1 MDAAT
6 RRVKALV
13 SDVRRRWRRRALV
26 QGAALALL
34 ALLFCAAF
42 LAVLYS
48 AFAVPL
54 AYLLAGAGG
63 AVALVLGLVGW
74 LVVRPAFRRISDRQV
89 ALFIEEHVPGLED
102 RLNSAV
108 EAGGQAELHREHGAL
123 LDKLMGDAALRAR
136 AIPVATVVDQKRER
150 LLASAAVAFS
160 ALFLLFAY
168 AERDRLLPL
177 FTGADLSVLMT
188 KPPLLTVAPGNVEIE
203 KGTSQEIVANLRESD
218 GRDVTL
224 HYKAGD
230 GAWQRVVMRGG
241 LGGATFAHELQSIQ
255 EPVQYFVEYD
265 GERTSPAT
273 ISLYEFPDVQG
284 IDLTYA
290 YPDYVGRPP
299 YTEEDTGDIRGL
311 EGSTVTLDVQATG
324 DIERAELV
332 VNGTRTIPLKSAG
345 EGRYR
350 GELELENLGTY
361 SVRLIDQEGK
371 ENKFPRAYQIVP
383 VEDER
388 PFITLT
394 DPQRDVRANAIEEV
408 LIAVT
413 VEDDY
418 GVEAARLKYSVNG
431 AAEETLVLAEPTS
444 VTETDVLGEHLFFLE
459 DFSLEPG
466 DVISY
471 YVEAGDHRP
480 EGLPEMTDMY
490 FVEVIPFD
498 QQYAQAAG
506 GGMPGGGGQP
516 SGTVLSQQQI
526 IAATWKL
533 HREKPDMGEAE
544 FDETLKAL
552 VQAQANLK
560 ANIEERIGSTAF
572 SLELRSNEANR
583 AVVDLLRQATAS
595 MDEALKTL
603 GEGELQEA
611 LTPERQALNHLLKAD
626 ALNKERQVALNQQPG
641 RGGGGSAQEERMT
654 ELMDLEL
661 DISKDKYEVAPQGQ
675 RGNSQQQAMDDAL
688 RKIQE
693 LARKQEDLANQ
704 QRQPNIEGEDKKRR
718 VERLEREQDELREQT
733 EALSQAMRQQMREQQ
748 GHQRSQQGQQSP
760 SAQRAMREMD
770 ERLER
775 VAENMQEAEQAL
787 RRGDE
792 QGAQQAQQQA
802 LNELGRLE
810 EQLRLAGTDGTRQ
823 QIDELAQNFRQLQE
837 EEEGLAQDLEEAA
850 EAQAQSGRADP
861 ERLEELAE
869 KRQALREALDEIRQQ
884 AESVEERTARE
895 DPELAAAAR
904 NAVQQMRRQALE
916 EKMESQERALGQGW
930 LDRAGRQQEE
940 IARSLERME
949 ESMRTFDGGLPV
961 TEEEQLARAL
971 DDVRALQ
978 EQLDALKRQQATSG
992 QEGAQPEGEVDV
1004 QGNEPAQDG
1013 EGQQAGGEGEPTESQ
1028 AQASGGGGQGEADRD
1043 GRAQAARR
1051 QSQIQSAQEALERLQ
1066 ERLGGNQ
1073 AAQGPLRQLQRSLNA
1088 VGRAD
1093 HTGTRIEGESAD
1105 DYFTEEVYDPL
1116 SQLELEL
1123 ARQLGEVEMQRKLY
1137 GARRGDVPPA
1147 YRDLVERYYEALSKG
1162 AND

>member
-13 SDVRRRWRRRALV
+13 TDVRKRWRRRALV

-34 ALLFCAAF
+34 ALLFCAAL
-42 LAVLYS
+42 LALLYS

-54 AYLLAGAGG
+54 SYLLVGAGVA
-63 AVALVLGLVGW
+63 AVIVLGLVGW
-74 LVVRPAFRRISDRQV
+74 FVVRPAFRRISDRQV
-89 ALFIEEHVPGLED
+89 ALFIEEHVPELED

-108 EAGGQAELHREHGAL
+108 EAGGQAELQKEHGAL
-123 LDKLMGDAALRAR
+123 LDGLMRDAALRTR
-136 AIPVATVVDQKRER
+136 SIPMATVIDRKRER
-150 LLASAAVAFS
+150 LLTAGAVAS
-160 ALFLLFAY
+160 LALFLLFAY
-168 AERDRLLPL
+168 AERDRFLPL
-177 FTGADLSVLMT
+177 FSGADLAALME
-188 KPPLLTVAPGNVEIE
+188 KKPLLTVAPGNVEIE
-203 KGTSQEIVANLRESD
+203 KGTSQEIIATLRED
-218 GRDVTL
+218 DDRDVTL
-224 HYKAGD
+224 HYKEGGGD
-230 GAWQRVVMRGG
+230 WQKVTMQKG
-241 LGGATFAHELQSIQ
+241 LGDPVFLHELQSIQ
-255 EPVQYFVEYD
+255 EPVRYFVEYD

-273 ISLYEFPDVQG
+273 ISLYEFPDVEG
-284 IDLTYA
+284 IDLTYT
-290 YPDYVGRPP
+290 YPAYVGRPP

-311 EGSTVTLDVQATG
+311 EGSTVALDVQATG

-332 VNGTRTIPLKSAG
+332 VNGTRTIPLEPAG
-345 EGRYR
+345 DGRFR
-350 GELELENLGTY
+350 GWIGLEDLGTY
-361 SVRLIDQEGK
+361 SVRLVDREGK

-394 DPQRDVRANAIEEV
+394 DPQRDVRVNAIQEV

-431 AAEETLVLAEPTS
+431 AEEETLVLAEPTS
-444 VTETDVLGEHLFFLE
+444 VTEIDVLGEHLFFLE
-459 DFSLEPG
+459 DFDLEPG

-471 YVEAGDHRP
+471 YVEAEDHRP
-480 EGLPEMTDMY
+480 EGSPEMTDMY
-490 FVEVIPFD
+490 FVEVIPFE
-498 QQYAQAAG
+498 QQYAQAAA
-506 GGMPGGGGQP
+506 GMPMGGGQP

-533 HREKPDMGEAE
+533 HREKPDMAEAA

-595 MDEALKTL
+595 MDEALKKL
-603 GEGELQEA
+603 GEAELQEA

-675 RGNSQQQAMDDAL
+675 RGGDQQQQAMDDAL

-693 LARKQEDLANQ
+693 LARKQENLANQ

-748 GHQRSQQGQQSP
+748 GRQRGQQGQQSQ
-760 SAQRAMREMD
+760 SGQRAMREMD

-775 VAENMQEAEQAL
+775 VAENMREAEQAL

-792 QGAQQAQQQA
+792 QRAQQAQQQA

-810 EQLRLAGTDGTRQ
+810 EQLRLAGTEGTRQ

-837 EEEGLAQDLEEAA
+837 EEEELTQDLEETS

-861 ERLEELAE
+861 EALERLAE
-869 KRQALREALDEIRQQ
+869 KRQALREALDEIKRQ
-884 AESVEERTARE
+884 AEAVEERTARE
-895 DPELAAAAR
+895 DPEIAAAAR

-916 EKMESQERALGQGW
+916 EKMESQERALEQGW

-971 DDVRALQ
+971 ADVRALQ
-978 EQLDALKRQQATSG
+978 EQLDDLKQQQQATSAQQGEG
-992 QEGAQPEGEVDV
+992 QPGDEQAQ
-1004 QGNEPAQDG
+1004 NS
-1013 EGQQAGGEGEPTESQ
+1013 EGQQAGGEGEPSESQ
-1028 AQASGGGGQGEADRD
+1028 AQASGGGQGEADRD
-1043 GRAQAARR
+1043 QRAQAARR
-1051 QSQIQSAQEALERLQ
+1051 QSQLQSAQEALERLQ

-1105 DYFTEEVYDPL
+1105 DYFTEQVYSPL

-1123 ARQLGEVEMQRKLY
+1123 ARQLGEVAMQKKLY

-1162 AND
+1162 DR

>member
-13 SDVRRRWRRRALV
+13 TDIRKRWRRRALM
-26 QGAALALL
+26 QGAALVLLALVFCAALL
-34 ALLFCAAF
+34 AL
-42 LAVLYS
+42 LYS

-54 AYLLAGAGG
+54 PYLLVGAGV
-63 AVALVLGLVGW
+63 AVVAVLGIIAQFVL
-74 LVVRPAFRRISDRQV
+74 RPAFRRISDRQI
-89 ALFIEEHVPGLED
+89 ALFIEEHVPELED

-108 EAGGQAELHREHGAL
+108 EAGGQADLQKEHGAL

-136 AIPVATVVDQKRER
+136 AIPVATVVDRKKER
-150 LLASAAVAFS
+150 LLTLSAAAFLL
-160 ALFLLFAY
+160 LFLLFGY
-168 AERDRLLPL
+168 AERDRFLPL
-177 FTGADLSVLMT
+177 FSGADLSALMVR
-188 KPPLLTVAPGNVEIE
+188 PPLLTVSPGDVEIE
-203 KGTSQEIVANLRESD
+203 KGTSQEIVATLRESD

-224 HYKAGD
+224 HYKQGD
-230 GAWQRVVMRGG
+230 GDWQKVTMQKG
-241 LGGATFAHELQSIQ
+241 LGDPVFLHELRSIQ
-255 EPVQYFVEYD
+255 EPVRYFVEYD

-273 ISLYEFPDVQG
+273 ISLYEFPDVDQ
-284 IDLTYA
+284 IDLTYT
-290 YPDYVGRPP
+290 YPRYVGRPP

-311 EGSTVTLDVQATG
+311 KGSTVGLDVRATG
-324 DIERAELV
+324 DVERAELV
-332 VNGTRTIPLKSAG
+332 LDGGETISLEAAG
-345 EGRYR
+345 AGRFR
-350 GELELENLGTY
+350 GRIELENPGTY
-361 SVRLIDQEGK
+361 SVRLVDRAGK
-371 ENKFPRAYQIVP
+371 ENKFPRAYQIIP
-383 VEDER
+383 VEDEK
-388 PFITLT
+388 PYITLT
-394 DPQRDVRANAIEEV
+394 DPQRDVRANAVQEV
-408 LIAVT
+408 LVAVT

-418 GVEAARLKYSVNG
+418 GVKAARLKYSING
-431 AAEETLVLAEPTS
+431 AEEETLVLAEPAS
-444 VTETDVLGEHLFFLE
+444 ATEEEVMGEHLFFLE

-471 YVEAGDHRP
+471 YVEAEDHARTDAP
-480 EGLPEMTDMY
+480 EATDMY
-490 FVEVIPFD
+490 FVEVIPFE

-506 GGMPGGGGQP
+506 GGMPMGGGQP

-533 HREKPDMGEAE
+533 HRERAEMDEAE

-560 ANIEERIGSTAF
+560 ADIEERIGSTAF

-583 AVVDLLRQATAS
+583 EVVDLLRQATAA
-595 MDEALKTL
+595 MDEALKVL
-603 GEGELQEA
+603 DKAELQAA

-675 RGNSQQQAMDDAL
+675 RGGSGSEAMDEAL

-693 LARKQEDLANQ
+693 LARKQENLANQ
-704 QRQPNIEGEDKKRR
+704 NRQPEIEGEDKKRR

-733 EALSQAMRQQMREQQ
+733 EALSQTMRQQMRQQQ
-748 GHQRSQQGQQSP
+748 GRQGQQSQ
-760 SAQRAMREMD
+760 SGQRAMREMD
-770 ERLER
+770 EGLER
-775 VAENMQEAEQAL
+775 VAENMREAEQAL

-792 QGAQQAQQQA
+792 QRAQQEQQQA
-802 LNELGRLE
+802 LNELSRLE
-810 EQLRLAGTDGTRQ
+810 ERLRMAGTEGTRQ

-837 EEEGLAQDLEEAA
+837 QEEGLAQDLEEAT
-850 EAQAQSGRADP
+850 EAQARSGQADP
-861 ERLEELAE
+861 EAMERLAE

-884 AESVEERTARE
+884 AEAVEERTARE

-916 EKMESQERALGQGW
+916 EKMESQERALEQGW

-940 IARSLERME
+940 IATSLERME

-978 EQLDALKRQQATSG
+978 EQLDDLQRQQAASSQEQGSQQQG
-992 QEGAQPEGEVDV
+992 QPNTD
-1004 QGNEPAQDG
+1004 GNERAQN
-1013 EGQQAGGEGEPTESQ
+1013 EGRTGGEGEQAESE
-1028 AQASGGGGQGEADRD
+1028 AQAGSGGQGTDQD
-1043 GRAQAARR
+1043 QRAQAARR
-1051 QSQIQSAQEALERLQ
+1051 QSQLERAQESLERLQ
-1066 ERLGGNQ
+1066 QRLDGNQ

-1093 HTGTRIEGESAD
+1093 HTGTRIEGENAG
-1105 DYFTEEVYDPL
+1105 DYFSEQVYDPL

-1123 ARQLGEVEMQRKLY
+1123 AQQLGEVEMQKKLY
-1137 GARRGDVPPA
+1137 GARRADVPPE

-1162 AND
+1162 DR